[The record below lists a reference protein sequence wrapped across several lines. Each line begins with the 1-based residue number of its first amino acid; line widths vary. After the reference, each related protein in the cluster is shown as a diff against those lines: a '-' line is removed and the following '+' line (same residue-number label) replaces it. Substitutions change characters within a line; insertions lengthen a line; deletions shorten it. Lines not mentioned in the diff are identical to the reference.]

1 MLLRCTLRY
10 IFAAWNL
17 DDSKPARRNARVWKT
32 DYVEEVSKA
41 VSLQNLRSGVVGWG
55 GCRLLNVSAKKP
67 AESAAIALPPAVA
80 ILRTRPEGDMT
91 LTLSFHIAVLHQVCL
106 H

>member
-1 MLLRCTLRY
+1 M
-10 IFAAWNL
+10 
-17 DDSKPARRNARVWKT
+17 WKT